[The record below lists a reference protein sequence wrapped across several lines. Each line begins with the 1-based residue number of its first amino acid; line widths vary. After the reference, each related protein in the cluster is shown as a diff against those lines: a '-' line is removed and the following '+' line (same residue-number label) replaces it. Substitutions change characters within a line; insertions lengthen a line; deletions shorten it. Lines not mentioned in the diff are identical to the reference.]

1 MFPYFAI
8 YRNLSLSSRIQSQQQ
23 LCNGASYS
31 GFLNTKKINH
41 AQKLLL
47 NTQMSVVDI
56 AVECENYMLRINN
69 YRFTC
74 ILRYRFKTAKNSCLR
89 GLASPEGRYISSH
102 TDCIPFCSIF

>member
-47 NTQMSVVDI
+47 NTQMSMVDI
-56 AVECENYMLRINN
+56 AVECGFSNSHYFSDVFKKIIGIPPLK
-69 YRFTC
+69 YRK
-74 ILRYRFKTAKNSCLR
+74 LYAKN
-89 GLASPEGRYISSH
+89 
-102 TDCIPFCSIF
+102 